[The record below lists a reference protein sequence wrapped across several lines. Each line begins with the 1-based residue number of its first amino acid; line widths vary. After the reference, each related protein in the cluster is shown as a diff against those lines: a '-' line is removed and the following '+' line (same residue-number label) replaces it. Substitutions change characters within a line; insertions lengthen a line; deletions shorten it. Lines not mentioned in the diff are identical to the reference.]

1 MLQQIESRIASL
13 QTVLREKNL
22 DAALIYDRENLIYFT
37 GAIDLEGSVLC
48 IPAEGQAE
56 LLCPGM
62 EARHI
67 AETCGVQKIVPYDFP
82 CVNQSISAAKWV
94 QSLGKKACRVG
105 FTRYFISL
113 NDYLCLRNEVPDF
126 EVCDIATDCYR
137 IRSVKSPEE
146 IARIRKAAEILGV
159 GMEAAVQF
167 VKPGVKEHE
176 VLAEADYAMRKA
188 GSQGASFRMQVL
200 RHDRQMTMHP
210 YAGDYEIGDNEP
222 VVIHLGSSV
231 DGYVAKMC
239 RTVFL
244 GNVAEETKNIY
255 DALCEAQAKAV
266 EALHP
271 GILCEEVYDIAY
283 SSLEKRGY
291 GGLWIDMIGYGV
303 GIRQS
308 EFYPI
313 IAKGNKT
320 PLQENMVVDLL
331 LPTVYLRGFGGPRI
345 TDTILITAT
354 GSEFLSEYSRKPIVK
369 RG

>member
-1 MLQQIESRIASL
+1 
-13 QTVLREKNL
+13 
-22 DAALIYDRENLIYFT
+22 
-37 GAIDLEGSVLC
+37 
-48 IPAEGQAE
+48 
-56 LLCPGM
+56 
-62 EARHI
+62 
-67 AETCGVQKIVPYDFP
+67 
-82 CVNQSISAAKWV
+82 
-94 QSLGKKACRVG
+94 
-105 FTRYFISL
+105 
-113 NDYLCLRNEVPDF
+113 
-126 EVCDIATDCYR
+126 
-137 IRSVKSPEE
+137 
-146 IARIRKAAEILGV
+146 
-159 GMEAAVQF
+159 
-167 VKPGVKEHE
+167 
-176 VLAEADYAMRKA
+176 
-188 GSQGASFRMQVL
+188 MQVL